1 MEDFINFWND
11 LWNNISTFFTDKG
24 TDGKA
29 MPMYN
34 RIILAVIVL
43 IIGYFLIK
51 LVFALLKRSLKSSKK
66 KRSTSKTAFRFILS
80 CIKTFLYFVLFVSV
94 LSILGINL
102 SGITTV
108 LSSAILA
115 IGVSLQDVIANF
127 AAGIVILSTKLYVEG
142 DYVEI
147 NDTIAGTVKEIRMMA
162 TILVAPNNILIT
174 IPNSTATKGKVTNY
188 NGLETRRL
196 DLVASVAYGT
206 DIDAAKKIL
215 KYIVLSDERIRQ
227 DMPITI
233 AVKTM
238 NSSSIDFAVRGYCS
252 TSCYWDT
259 LFSLN
264 EKILTEFT
272 NRNVNI
278 PFNQLD
284 VNLYNQKIIPQ
295 KKINLSGIKAENL
308 IPKTVVP
315 KKEEDELDEI
325 IISAKKKIN
334 RITKKK
340 APLNP
345 KKDIK

>member
-162 TILVAPNNILIT
+162 TILVAPNNIDR
-174 IPNSTATKGKVTNY
+174 K
-188 NGLETRRL
+188 
-196 DLVASVAYGT
+196 SV
-206 DIDAAKKIL
+206 
-215 KYIVLSDERIRQ
+215 V
-227 DMPITI
+227 
-233 AVKTM
+233 
-238 NSSSIDFAVRGYCS
+238 
-252 TSCYWDT
+252 
-259 LFSLN
+259 
-264 EKILTEFT
+264 
-272 NRNVNI
+272 
-278 PFNQLD
+278 
-284 VNLYNQKIIPQ
+284 
-295 KKINLSGIKAENL
+295 
-308 IPKTVVP
+308 
-315 KKEEDELDEI
+315 
-325 IISAKKKIN
+325 
-334 RITKKK
+334 
-340 APLNP
+340 
-345 KKDIK
+345 